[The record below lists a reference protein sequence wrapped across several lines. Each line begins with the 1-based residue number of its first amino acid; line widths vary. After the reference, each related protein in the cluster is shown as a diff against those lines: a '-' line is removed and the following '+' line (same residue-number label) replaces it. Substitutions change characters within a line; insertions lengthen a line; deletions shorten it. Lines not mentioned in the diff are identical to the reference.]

1 MATISYCTWPE
12 DGMMEAINTTK
23 DVFLHLLVKDGLL
36 TEEQA
41 LIYVR
46 DYHVEVQEPA
56 WISQWW
62 KKMWRLKDDKAIV
75 IIVKQMNLDP
85 PEQHIDESVKTL

>member
-1 MATISYCTWPE
+1 MATITYRTWSE
-12 DGMMEAINTTK
+12 DGMLEAINTTK
-23 DVFLHLLVKDGLL
+23 DVFLRMLLKDGVL

-41 LIYVR
+41 LVYAR
-46 DYHVEVQEPA
+46 DYHVEVQQPA

-62 KKMWRLKDDKAIV
+62 KKMWRLKDDKALI

-85 PEQHIDESVKTL
+85 PEQPIDESVKTL